1 MAMST
6 DEDENLRF
14 ISPTD
19 GECSYERMIKEI
31 AKFVKEQPHLNYR
44 VIVGSDSQPKNGTGI
59 DFVTAVVV
67 HRVGRGGKYFWR
79 RKNVVKKM
87 AMEERIGEEITM
99 SLELAWKLRDTF
111 KTNGLSGFEPE
122 VHVDIGEEGKTRDMI
137 KWVSGMV
144 IGSGLAVK
152 IKPESFGA
160 SKVADRH
167 T

>member
-1 MAMST
+1 MVEEKKNK
-6 DEDENLRF
+6 DIF
-14 ISPTD
+14 ISPTS
-19 GECSYERMIKEI
+19 GTLPYQQMIKEI
-31 AKFVKEQPHLNYR
+31 TLFVKSQPDYNYK
-44 VIVGSDSQPKNGTGI
+44 VIVGSDSQPKNGTLC

-67 HRVGRGGKYFWR
+67 HRIGHGGKYFWR
-79 RKNVVKKM
+79 RHTTNRKWVLQD
-87 AMEERIGEEITM
+87 RIGEEINL

-111 KTNGLSGFEPE
+111 RTNGLSGFEPE
-122 VHVDIGEEGKTRDMI
+122 VHVDVGEEGKTREMI
-137 KWVSGMV
+137 KWVTGMV